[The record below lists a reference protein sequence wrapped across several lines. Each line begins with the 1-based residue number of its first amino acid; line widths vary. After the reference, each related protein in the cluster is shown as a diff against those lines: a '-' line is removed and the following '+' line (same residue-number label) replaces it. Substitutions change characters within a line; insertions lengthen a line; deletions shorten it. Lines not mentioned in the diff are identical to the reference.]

1 MSVSKDC
8 PSSLATS
15 TQDQGQKAVSESHAR
30 VLSRFSH
37 MTTRGQATAADA
49 LGDPGRRP
57 APHPAW

>member
-8 PSSLATS
+8 SSSLATS
-15 TQDQGQKAVSESHAR
+15 TQDQGQKAVIHTAR
-30 VLSRFSH
+30 VLSRSSH

-49 LGDPGRRP
+49 LGDPGRQP